1 MRIFIIFILILF
13 FSTSSNSNTLF
24 ETEYY
29 ELNFNSNNV
38 ENDKFDKIDEI
49 KLSTFDYILKKILT
63 NEDYLNLKKNL
74 NPNLINSFIKNIII
88 EDEKII
94 KNNYYSKVKINFDKF
109 KTIDYLRNNKISYV
123 ERLPKEFLIIIYENS
138 GIEKNLFSKNNKYY
152 NHLLQNSYDFYKI
165 PNLDVNDKFLLNYK
179 DIEKININKIKKIK
193 SKYFDLDTI
202 ILTSQK
208 KNNLYNYNIFLFS
221 NDNLIKI
228 HELNNIRPNLNELF
242 EFIKI
247 HILDQWKV
255 ENSIQNII
263 VEKVTCKI
271 KYFSPEELK
280 LIKNLITNVSLIKRI
295 VLKNISFQVNKYDIY
310 HYGNKNILM
319 DLFKN
324 NRIGIKFENDQC
336 KISLR

>member
-1 MRIFIIFILILF
+1 MRFIFFVALIIVLSPLLHAK
-13 FSTSSNSNTLF
+13 NLF
-24 ETEYY
+24 ESRFY
-29 ELNFNSNNV
+29 ELKFSSNNV
-38 ENDKFDKIDEI
+38 DDDKIYKINEI
-49 KLSTFDYILKKILT
+49 KLITLDNILKNILIIDDYLILKKKLDQHFI
-63 NEDYLNLKKNL
+63 NL
-74 NPNLINSFIKNIII
+74 FIKNIVI
-88 EDEKII
+88 EQEKII
-94 KNNYYSKVKINFDKF
+94 NNNYYSKVKINFDKF

-228 HELNNIRPNLNELF
+228 HELNNI
-242 EFIKI
+242 
-247 HILDQWKV
+247 
-255 ENSIQNII
+255 II
-263 VEKVTCKI
+263 RK
-271 KYFSPEELK
+271 
-280 LIKNLITNVSLIKRI
+280 
-295 VLKNISFQVNKYDIY
+295 
-310 HYGNKNILM
+310 
-319 DLFKN
+319 
-324 NRIGIKFENDQC
+324 
-336 KISLR
+336 